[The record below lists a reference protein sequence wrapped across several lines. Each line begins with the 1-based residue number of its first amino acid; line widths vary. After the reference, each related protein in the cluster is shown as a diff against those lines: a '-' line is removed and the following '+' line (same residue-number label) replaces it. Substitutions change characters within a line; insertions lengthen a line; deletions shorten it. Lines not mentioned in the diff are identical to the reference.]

1 MPGTP
6 RVPAVV
12 GVDIGGTFTDFVV
25 LPSERDGALRVHKV
39 LSTPDDPARAVL
51 EGMRELGIGQGVA
64 VVHGSTIA
72 TNAVLERKGARTA
85 LVTTAGFEDVL
96 EIGRQ
101 DRPSL
106 YDLDA
111 SRPEPLSPR
120 ELRFGARERIDSQG
134 AAIEPLSDAG
144 ARDVARRVLDAGVE
158 SVAVCLLFSFLNP
171 DHERRIRDALI
182 EAGAGPYVYISS
194 EVLPEYREYE
204 RTSTTVVN
212 AYIAPVVHRYL
223 ARLRNELGSGLRIM
237 QSSGGSVTAEGAM
250 ARPIETI
257 SGGPAG
263 GVVGAFHLARMAG
276 HPQMICL
283 DMGGTSTDVC
293 LCPNRV
299 PETAAWE
306 LGGLPIRTPAIDVYS
321 VGAGGGSIARIDA
334 GGALLVGPESA
345 GADPGPACYGKGS
358 SPTVTDANLVLG
370 RLNAGYFQGRSHRDA
385 GSGGLTLDLRR
396 AEEALA
402 PIAKLMGTSTME
414 AAEGVVRVANANM
427 ARAIRVISVER
438 GHDPRDFTLVAFGGA
453 GPLHACDLAEAL
465 SIPRVL
471 VPLFPGVLSAQGM
484 TFADISREYSTT
496 VMLRGDSLDLAAA
509 DEALAGLLERGR
521 RDLDEMGT
529 PGDAAVAHRAMD
541 LRYAGQSHE
550 LTVPYD
556 GETLEQVT
564 AGFHEAHRTRFG
576 YADDGRPV
584 EIVNVRLKLVSP
596 TDRPEPP
603 RNAETR
609 PDAGAAF
616 LATLP
621 VVYQGVR
628 HDAKL
633 YARDRLQAGNVV
645 PGPAVV
651 VQYDSTVA
659 VPPGWAATVDPYLN
673 LVMAR

>member
-1 MPGTP
+1 MAPPHDTAGT
-6 RVPAVV
+6 VV
-12 GVDIGGTFTDFVV
+12 GIDTGGTFTDFLLVRGGR
-25 LPSERDGALRVHKV
+25 LTVHKV

-223 ARLRNELGSGLRIM
+223 SRLRNELGSGLRIM
-237 QSSGGSVTAEGAM
+237 QSSGGSVIAEGAM

-299 PETAAWE
+299 P
-306 LGGLPIRTPAIDVYS
+306 
-321 VGAGGGSIARIDA
+321 
-334 GGALLVGPESA
+334 
-345 GADPGPACYGKGS
+345 
-358 SPTVTDANLVLG
+358 
-370 RLNAGYFQGRSHRDA
+370 
-385 GSGGLTLDLRR
+385 
-396 AEEALA
+396 
-402 PIAKLMGTSTME
+402 
-414 AAEGVVRVANANM
+414 
-427 ARAIRVISVER
+427 
-438 GHDPRDFTLVAFGGA
+438 
-453 GPLHACDLAEAL
+453 
-465 SIPRVL
+465 
-471 VPLFPGVLSAQGM
+471 
-484 TFADISREYSTT
+484 
-496 VMLRGDSLDLAAA
+496 
-509 DEALAGLLERGR
+509 
-521 RDLDEMGT
+521 
-529 PGDAAVAHRAMD
+529 
-541 LRYAGQSHE
+541 
-550 LTVPYD
+550 
-556 GETLEQVT
+556 
-564 AGFHEAHRTRFG
+564 
-576 YADDGRPV
+576 
-584 EIVNVRLKLVSP
+584 
-596 TDRPEPP
+596 
-603 RNAETR
+603 
-609 PDAGAAF
+609 
-616 LATLP
+616 
-621 VVYQGVR
+621 
-628 HDAKL
+628 
-633 YARDRLQAGNVV
+633 
-645 PGPAVV
+645 
-651 VQYDSTVA
+651 
-659 VPPGWAATVDPYLN
+659 
-673 LVMAR
+673 

>member
-1 MPGTP
+1 M
-6 RVPAVV
+6 
-12 GVDIGGTFTDFVV
+12 
-25 LPSERDGALRVHKV
+25 
-39 LSTPDDPARAVL
+39 
-51 EGMRELGIGQGVA
+51 
-64 VVHGSTIA
+64 
-72 TNAVLERKGARTA
+72 
-85 LVTTAGFEDVL
+85 
-96 EIGRQ
+96 
-101 DRPSL
+101 
-106 YDLDA
+106 
-111 SRPEPLSPR
+111 
-120 ELRFGARERIDSQG
+120 
-134 AAIEPLSDAG
+134 
-144 ARDVARRVLDAGVE
+144 
-158 SVAVCLLFSFLNP
+158 
-171 DHERRIRDALI
+171 
-182 EAGAGPYVYISS
+182 
-194 EVLPEYREYE
+194 
-204 RTSTTVVN
+204 
-212 AYIAPVVHRYL
+212 
-223 ARLRNELGSGLRIM
+223 
-237 QSSGGSVTAEGAM
+237 
-250 ARPIETI
+250 
-257 SGGPAG
+257 
-263 GVVGAFHLARMAG
+263 
-276 HPQMICL
+276 
-283 DMGGTSTDVC
+283 
-293 LCPNRV
+293 
-299 PETAAWE
+299 
-306 LGGLPIRTPAIDVYS
+306 
-321 VGAGGGSIARIDA
+321 
-334 GGALLVGPESA
+334 GPESA

-402 PIAKLMGTSTME
+402 PIAKPMGTSTME

-465 SIPRVL
+465 GIPRVL

-484 TFADISREYSTT
+484 TFADVSREYSTT

-529 PGDAAVAHRAMD
+529 PGDTAVAHRAMD

-556 GETLEQVT
+556 GEPLDQVT

-609 PDAGAAF
+609 PDAGAAC

-633 YARDRLQAGNVV
+633 YTRDRLQAGNVV

-659 VPPGWAATVDPYLN
+659 VPPGWAATVDSYLN

>member
-1 MPGTP
+1 MPATP

-25 LPSERDGALRVHKV
+25 LPTDRDGALRVHKV

-51 EGMRELGIGQGVA
+51 VGMRELGIGQGVA

-182 EAGAGPYVYISS
+182 EAGAGTYVYLSS

-204 RTSTTVVN
+204 RMSTTVVN

-293 LCPNRV
+293 LCPNRI

-370 RLNAGYFQGRSHRDA
+370 RLNAGYFQGRSQLDA
-385 GSGGLTLDLRR
+385 GSGGLTLDPRR

-402 PIAKLMGTSTME
+402 PIAQRMGTSTME

-465 SIPRVL
+465 GIPRVL

-484 TFADISREYSTT
+484 TFADVSREYSTT
-496 VMLRGDSLDLAAA
+496 VMLRGDGLDLAAA

-556 GETLEQVT
+556 GENLDQVT

-603 RNAETR
+603 RNAEMR
-609 PDAGAAF
+609 PDAGAAC

-621 VVYQGVR
+621 VVYQGVS

-633 YARDRLQAGNVV
+633 YARDRLRAGNVV

-659 VPPGWAATVDPYLN
+659 VPPGWAATVDSYLN